1 MNLRAWVY
9 LLGGVYLAML
19 ALAARASWRRHRT
32 SDEFMFA
39 GRSLGVRLGV
49 LTYAA
54 ALFSAFT
61 FQGMPDFFRLHGV
74 GAWIFLAV
82 SDGMM
87 VLLIVAFGHAIRRR
101 VRELGFEGVAGLM
114 SSAYGSRGA
123 GWAMFA
129 SSFIF
134 LVPYVA
140 IQIRGIS
147 IFLRSAFPDLL
158 TPAQWAALIVLLMLA
173 FSEIGGFRAIVFADA
188 IQGLSLLLILWAIGL
203 ACVRAAGGWTPLWD
217 GMLAADPALG
227 SVPGPKGL
235 FTPQFLI
242 ASAIAI
248 VMIPVT
254 QPQLTTRLVVMKS
267 TAAMHRMAVA
277 VGAFAMLVI
286 FPTALV
292 GALGAIRYAGV
303 RTDQFLSGALLHDR
317 APWLGALALVGLFAA
332 GLSTTNA
339 QLFALG
345 AELRSML
352 RGSDRAVMAATRAA
366 ILAFAIIV
374 FGFSVVMSDQLVLL
388 ARTSFTG
395 TSMMAPMVLGA
406 VSLRRPP
413 RALVAI
419 STAAMLVCFAAQLG
433 AVPSTI
439 AGVRLDLLLY
449 IVLAICSAPIFAVI
463 RRREAAARVDTART
477 SP

>member
-1 MNLRAWVY
+1 MNLRMWVY
-9 LLGGVYLAML
+9 LLGGMFLALL

-39 GRSLGVRLGV
+39 GRSLGLRLGM

-61 FQGMPDFFRLHGV
+61 FQGMPDFFRQHGV

-87 VLLIVAFGHAIRRR
+87 VLLIIGFGHALRRR

-114 SSAYGSRGA
+114 GSAYGWRWA

-140 IQIRGIS
+140 IQIRGIA

-158 TPAQWAALIVLLMLA
+158 TPWQWAALIVLLMLA

-188 IQGLSLLLILWAIGL
+188 IQGLLLLLILWAIGL
-203 ACVRAAGGWTPLWD
+203 ACVREAGGWIALWD
-217 GMLAADPALG
+217 GMLAANPALG
-227 SVPGPKGL
+227 SVPGPRGL
-235 FTPQFLI
+235 FTTQFLL

-248 VMIPVT
+248 MLIPVT
-254 QPQLTTRLVVMKS
+254 QPQITTRLVVMKS

-277 VGAFAMLVI
+277 VGIFAILVI
-286 FPTALV
+286 FPTALIGGL
-292 GALGAIRYAGV
+292 GALRYASEP
-303 RTDQFLSGALLHDR
+303 TDRFLAATLLHDR
-317 APWLGALALVGLFAA
+317 APWLGGLALVGLFAA

-345 AELRSML
+345 AELRSL
-352 RGSDRAVMAATRAA
+352 LSGSDRTVMAVTRAA
-366 ILAFAIIV
+366 ILVFALIV
-374 FGFSVVMSDQLVLL
+374 FGFSIVMSDQLVLL

-406 VSLRRPP
+406 VILRRPP

-419 STAAMLVCFAAQLG
+419 SAAAMLSFFAAQLG
-433 AVPSTI
+433 LLPNMI
-439 AGVRLDLLLY
+439 AEIRLDLLLY
-449 IVLAICSAPIFAVI
+449 LSLALLAGPLLGLA
-463 RRREAAARVDTART
+463 RWRENTARHG
-477 SP
+477 

>member
-1 MNLRAWVY
+1 MSLRTWVY
-9 LLGGVYLAML
+9 LLGGVYFVLL

-39 GRSLGVRLGV
+39 GRNLGVRLGL

-74 GAWIFLAV
+74 GAWMFLAV

-87 VLLIVAFGHAIRRR
+87 VLLIVAFGRAIRQR
-101 VRELGFEGVAGLM
+101 VRELGFNGVAGLM
-114 SSAYGSRGA
+114 SSAYGWRAA
-123 GWAMFA
+123 GWMMFA

-158 TPAQWAALIVLLMLA
+158 TPAQWAALIVLIMLT

-203 ACVRAAGGWTPLWD
+203 ACVRAAGGWAPLWD
-217 GMLAADPALG
+217 GMLAVDPALG
-227 SVPGPKGL
+227 SVPGPRGL
-235 FTPQFLI
+235 FTVQFLL

-277 VGAFAMLVI
+277 VGVFAILVI
-286 FPTALV
+286 FPTALI
-292 GALGAIRYAGV
+292 GALGAVRYAGAP
-303 RTDQFLSGALLHDR
+303 TDRFLAGALLHDR
-317 APWLGALALVGLFAA
+317 APWLGGLALVGLFAA

-352 RGSDRAVMAATRAA
+352 RGTDRAVMMATRAA
-366 ILAFAIIV
+366 ILVFALVV

-395 TSMMAPMVLGA
+395 TSMMAPMVFGA
-406 VSLRRPP
+406 VALRRPP
-413 RALVAI
+413 RALAVI
-419 STAAMLVCFAAQLG
+419 STAAMLVFFAAQLG
-433 AVPSTI
+433 LVTGVVR
-439 AGVRLDLLLY
+439 GVRLDLLLY
-449 IVLAICSAPIFAVI
+449 LVLAISTGPALLLA
-463 RRREAAARVDTART
+463 RRREAAAGAG
-477 SP
+477 